1 MSNVVSVTREC
12 VGVQCCKCYEGVGG
26 CPMLQALRGSGWV
39 SNVVS
44 VTREWVGV
52 QCCKHYEGVGG
63 CPML

>member
-1 MSNVVSVTREC
+1 M
-12 VGVQCCKCYEGVGG
+12 
-26 CPMLQALRGSGWV
+26 

-52 QCCKHYEGVGG
+52 QCCKLYDGVGG

>member
-1 MSNVVSVTREC
+1 M
-12 VGVQCCKCYEGVGG
+12 
-26 CPMLQALRGSGWV
+26 

-52 QCCKHYEGVGG
+52 QCFKCYEGVGG

>member
-1 MSNVVSVTREC
+1 M
-12 VGVQCCKCYEGVGG
+12 
-26 CPMLQALRGSGWV
+26 

-52 QCCKHYEGVGG
+52 QCCKCYEVVGG